1 MAEGQLSRRSLLG
14 IGAYGSLAL
23 LQAGLLGCSQRG
35 PRLAARRG
43 DVPERWLRQL
53 PREWLVRWLEGPVQV
68 QEASTSPLAER
79 PALVQLGDGWASDLP
94 RATWAPFDHGP
105 IFSRLDARA
114 ASASRLFQDG
124 DDKPLA
130 YPWRSN
136 PWVLVLRNRPDLAK
150 QTSRGWDLLLDPSL
164 TGKVVLPSSPRVVMA
179 LVQEDPQRLCR
190 LRRQALAQDDRHAL
204 HLLLSGPA
212 QAAVLPRPQVVPLLR
227 RDPRLDVLLPAEGS
241 PLAWSM
247 LLRPAGVETSPPAA
261 WLEAILQHPLLPRLL
276 ANGWVPPLPRSELA
290 SALKDFPPALAEV
303 LLPPAPVAARCRDL
317 PPLDPQDRRRL
328 QALWNS
334 TRPCQG
340 V

>member
-94 RATWAPFDHGP
+94 RATWAPFGHGP

-124 DDKPLA
+124 
-130 YPWRSN
+130 
-136 PWVLVLRNRPDLAK
+136 
-150 QTSRGWDLLLDPSL
+150 
-164 TGKVVLPSSPRVVMA
+164 
-179 LVQEDPQRLCR
+179 
-190 LRRQALAQDDRHAL
+190 
-204 HLLLSGPA
+204 
-212 QAAVLPRPQVVPLLR
+212 
-227 RDPRLDVLLPAEGS
+227 
-241 PLAWSM
+241 
-247 LLRPAGVETSPPAA
+247 
-261 WLEAILQHPLLPRLL
+261 
-276 ANGWVPPLPRSELA
+276 
-290 SALKDFPPALAEV
+290 
-303 LLPPAPVAARCRDL
+303 
-317 PPLDPQDRRRL
+317 
-328 QALWNS
+328 
-334 TRPCQG
+334 
-340 V
+340 